1 MKRIFRD
8 KLGRFT
14 SDLRKVKTVKIGKRT
29 YHKKDFVK
37 QLLRKQK
44 GIKKPKIKWKKE
56 VYQTQ
61 IGKLEGSHTN
71 KFYRIIPF
79 DEIDTLKSFVESFR
93 DFYNEI
99 KNKVKKAYMVKFGI
113 IAEDLETGQFIS
125 KFSAWTALIFDT
137 KAIERL
143 FDEISDWVDAL
154 NELAERY
161 MVSIKDANITQI
173 IMFKILGHL

>member
-1 MKRIFRD
+1 
-8 KLGRFT
+8 
-14 SDLRKVKTVKIGKRT
+14 
-29 YHKKDFVK
+29 
-37 QLLRKQK
+37 
-44 GIKKPKIKWKKE
+44 
-56 VYQTQ
+56 
-61 IGKLEGSHTN
+61 
-71 KFYRIIPF
+71 
-79 DEIDTLKSFVESFR
+79 
-93 DFYNEI
+93 
-99 KNKVKKAYMVKFGI
+99 MVKFGI